1 MTVDVKPLSESR
13 AATSRARRNQSGNPL
28 PWDRR
33 AAETAK
39 AYAAFR
45 TYCEMGACRS
55 VREALRQTGGK
66 TAVSGRLRTWE
77 GWSSKNAWVSRA
89 LSRDEWIARTS
100 DEQIITNILAC
111 KLALVTRAHDFLM
124 STDSE
129 VFLRGARAFTLQHPP
144 VQQVEDV
151 TLIED
156 LPDMS
161 DADLDRMRDI
171 RDESRERNTAA
182 RLPN

>member
-55 VREALRQTGGK
+55 VREALRQNSGVWEAADVGGL
-66 TAVSGRLRTWE
+66 VFQRTP
-77 GWSSKNAWVSRA
+77 G
-89 LSRDEWIARTS
+89 
-100 DEQIITNILAC
+100 
-111 KLALVTRAHDFLM
+111 
-124 STDSE
+124 
-129 VFLRGARAFTLQHPP
+129 
-144 VQQVEDV
+144 
-151 TLIED
+151 
-156 LPDMS
+156 
-161 DADLDRMRDI
+161 
-171 RDESRERNTAA
+171 
-182 RLPN
+182 